1 MLQNMCDS
9 LPVNRNSLPLALPQS
24 QELQPESE
32 DDNFPMFPA
41 LITLFCAYLTR
52 SSIHFS
58 DNNPHGG
65 NRPPPFAALFVLPA
79 LGICLQRACINTSYC
94 LRLSRLI
101 DSFNTSVIIIQQS
114 WFSANSSTELAIQ
127 LPVYYF
133 KMSGERSGDSH
144 MPIWLW
150 AACEVP
156 RGIWRVKPGVWTV
169 LSGWWLTTS
178 NIGLN
183 NSPQK
188 RKHVCLQINF

>member
-1 MLQNMCDS
+1 MWLLAGKQQQSSSCLAS
-9 LPVNRNSLPLALPQS
+9 VTGATTRVGGRQPPCFQPWSPYSVHISPVQVW
-24 QELQPESE
+24 
-32 DDNFPMFPA
+32 
-41 LITLFCAYLTR
+41 
-52 SSIHFS
+52 HFS

-65 NRPPPFAALFVLPA
+65 NRLPPFAALFVLPA
-79 LGICLQRACINTSYC
+79 LGICLQRACINTPCC

-101 DSFNTSVIIIQQS
+101 DSFNTSVIIIQRS
-114 WFSANSSTELAIQ
+114 WLSANSSTELAVQ

-133 KMSGERSGDSH
+133 KMSGERSGENH

-156 RGIWRVKPGVWTV
+156 CEIWRVKPGVWAV

-178 NIGLN
+178 DIGLN